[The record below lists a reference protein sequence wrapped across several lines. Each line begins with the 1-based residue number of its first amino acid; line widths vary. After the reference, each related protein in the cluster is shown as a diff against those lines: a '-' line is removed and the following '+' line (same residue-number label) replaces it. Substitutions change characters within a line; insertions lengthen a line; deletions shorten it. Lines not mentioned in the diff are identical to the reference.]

1 MLIFGEAYIR
11 WASIGDSTVF
21 CITVNNQVYNGDI
34 DLIYPYRKSPFGQCK
49 ISFPQA
55 FVQHRWANLEKN
67 VTCNALTISRDF
79 GFVK

>member
-1 MLIFGEAYIR
+1 MLVIRGAYIR
-11 WASIGDSTVF
+11 GDYIRDFTVF
-21 CITVNNQVYNGDI
+21 CIAVNNQVYNGDI

-55 FVQHRWANLEKN
+55 FLQHRWANLEKN
-67 VTCNALTISRDF
+67 VTCNALTISKDF